1 MKTKPKVIVILGPTS
16 SGKTEMSI
24 KLAKQWNGVIISA
37 DSRQFYRGMN
47 IATAKTTKEQQ
58 QGVPHYMIDIANPD
72 QDFNLSLYQTTVY
85 NLLHTINRWNWI
97 RPRKVVPFIVGGT
110 GLYIQAIVD
119 GYQLPRVAP
128 NLKLREISEKK
139 SIVALARELKKLD
152 PKTTVDLNNKR
163 RVVRAIEVLR
173 SGGKLENK
181 FVPPN
186 FDFLQIG
193 IQRPP
198 DELNQRIHQKIQQ
211 MHKQGVVKE
220 AKELLA
226 KGYDFNKPAF
236 SALGYQH
243 IRDYL
248 KGRLSL
254 AKALELMESDTKK
267 FAKRQITWFK
277 RDKRIHWVSNL
288 KEAEGLIADFIKS

>member
-1 MKTKPKVIVILGPTS
+1 MKSKPKVIVILGPTS

-37 DSRQFYRGMN
+37 DSRQFYRGMD
-47 IATAKTTKEQQ
+47 IATAKTTKEQR
-58 QGVPHYMIDIANPD
+58 GGIPHYMIDIANPD

-85 NLLHTINRWNWI
+85 NLLHTINRWNWL

-119 GYQLPRVAP
+119 GYQLPRIAP
-128 NLKLREISEKK
+128 DLKLREIAEKK
-139 SIVALARELKKLD
+139 SITTLARELKKLD
-152 PKTTVDLNNKR
+152 PKTTVDLKNKR
-163 RVVRAIEVLR
+163 RMVRAIEVLK
-173 SGGKLENK
+173 SGGKLEKK
-181 FVPPN
+181 FTPPN

-193 IQRPP
+193 IRRPP
-198 DELNQRIHQKIQQ
+198 NELNQRIHQKIHQ
-211 MHKQGVVKE
+211 MQDSGVVKE
-220 AKELLA
+220 TKALIE

-248 KGRLSL
+248 KGKFSL

-267 FAKRQITWFK
+267 FAKRQMTWFK
-277 RDKRIHWVSNL
+277 RDERIHWVSTL
-288 KEAEGLIADFIKS
+288 KEAEGLIADFLKN